1 MNPSIQDSINRIE
14 INNSPT
20 NYFFHQNY
28 FIEQTTDITP
38 SFANGP
44 FSPKEDN
51 LSYLN
56 EDANVNLDVFEQH
69 FQSNY
74 VDSCS
79 LYKDFNFIH
88 QPKESETEQNNGL
101 QILMQ
106 EEKYYCP
113 PFQPKEEEYNGS
125 LIQPQEEKDNSL
137 EIQNQEE
144 KDNASLIQPKEE
156 KVNGSLIQPKEGK
169 NNGLE
174 IQNKEGKNNGLENQ
188 NQERKNNG
196 LENLKF
202 EVNKKALN
210 KDSLRN
216 VDYISYAAIIFTLFS
231 YRTSN
236 GRLSNED
243 KALEIFHP
251 KHGSKARDNAKKK
264 IFNRCFQVISLV
276 IWNLCYKLGYK
287 FDKIIKKK
295 ANEKNNLNKE
305 VITNYCRMPMEY
317 YLENSEPKNGNKR
330 KNKILYNKIKSQEKF
345 QQAELLQKILKMTL
359 GEVFIKFLDDDNFVK
374 KEDGNNN
381 DFTTFRDNFKNE
393 YNELLEKEIILDLKK
408 IAYSSMI
415 NE

>member
-1 MNPSIQDSINRIE
+1 MNPSIQDSINSIE
-14 INNSPT
+14 INHSPT
-20 NYFFHQNY
+20 NYFFHQNN

-38 SFANGP
+38 SFTIDHFSLIEDDFRVLNGHSSFNIDIIFRP
-44 FSPKEDN
+44 HFS
-51 LSYLN
+51 LN
-56 EDANVNLDVFEQH
+56 Q
-69 FQSNY
+69 NY
-74 VDSCS
+74 SGS

-101 QILMQ
+101 Q
-106 EEKYYCP
+106 EEEYHCP
-113 PFQPKEEEYNGS
+113 PFQPKEEEYNDS

-137 EIQNQEE
+137 ENQNQEE
-144 KDNASLIQPKEE
+144 
-156 KVNGSLIQPKEGK
+156 
-169 NNGLE
+169 
-174 IQNKEGKNNGLENQ
+174 KNNGLENQ
-188 NQERKNNG
+188 NQEGKNNG
-196 LENLKF
+196 LENQKF
-202 EVNKKALN
+202 EVNRKAVN

-231 YRTSN
+231 YRTTN

-305 VITNYCRMPMEY
+305 VMTNYCRMPMEY

-374 KEDGNNN
+374 KEDSNNN

-393 YNELLEKEIILDLKK
+393 YNELLEKEIVLDLKK

>member
-1 MNPSIQDSINRIE
+1 MNPSIQDSINSIE
-14 INNSPT
+14 INHSPT
-20 NYFFHQNY
+20 NYFFHQNN

-38 SFANGP
+38 SFTIDHFSLIEDDFRVLNGHSSFNIDIIFRP
-44 FSPKEDN
+44 HFS
-51 LSYLN
+51 LN
-56 EDANVNLDVFEQH
+56 Q
-69 FQSNY
+69 NY
-74 VDSCS
+74 SGS

-101 QILMQ
+101 Q
-106 EEKYYCP
+106 EEEYHCP
-113 PFQPKEEEYNGS
+113 PFQPKEEEYNDS

-144 KDNASLIQPKEE
+144 K
-156 KVNGSLIQPKEGK
+156 

-174 IQNKEGKNNGLENQ
+174 NQNQEGKNNGLENQ
-188 NQERKNNG
+188 
-196 LENLKF
+196 KF
-202 EVNKKALN
+202 EVNRKAVN

-231 YRTSN
+231 YGTSN

-264 IFNRCFQVISLV
+264 IFNRCFKVISLV

-295 ANEKNNLNKE
+295 ANEKNNLNKK

-359 GEVFIKFLDDDNFVK
+359 GEVFVKFLDDDNFVK

-381 DFTTFRDNFKNE
+381 DFTTFSDNFKNE
-393 YNELLEKEIILDLKK
+393 YNELLEKEIVLDLKK

>member
-1 MNPSIQDSINRIE
+1 MNPSIQDSINSIE
-14 INNSPT
+14 INHSPT
-20 NYFFHQNY
+20 NYFFHQNN

-38 SFANGP
+38 SFTIDHFSLIEDDFRVLNGHSSFNIDIIFRP
-44 FSPKEDN
+44 HFS
-51 LSYLN
+51 LN
-56 EDANVNLDVFEQH
+56 Q
-69 FQSNY
+69 NY
-74 VDSCS
+74 SGS
-79 LYKDFNFIH
+79 LYKDFNFIR

-101 QILMQ
+101 Q
-106 EEKYYCP
+106 EEEYHCP
-113 PFQPKEEEYNGS
+113 PFQPKEEEYNDS

-137 EIQNQEE
+137 ENQNQEE
-144 KDNASLIQPKEE
+144 
-156 KVNGSLIQPKEGK
+156 
-169 NNGLE
+169 
-174 IQNKEGKNNGLENQ
+174 KNNGLENQ
-188 NQERKNNG
+188 NQEGKNNG
-196 LENLKF
+196 LENQKF
-202 EVNKKALN
+202 EVNRKAVN

-231 YRTSN
+231 YGTSN

-264 IFNRCFQVISLV
+264 IFNRCFKVISLV

-330 KNKILYNKIKSQEKF
+330 KNKILYNEIKSQTKF

-359 GEVFIKFLDDDNFVK
+359 GEVFVKFLDDDNFVK

-381 DFTTFRDNFKNE
+381 DFTTFSDNFKNE
-393 YNELLEKEIILDLKK
+393 YNELLEKEIVLDLKK

>member
-1 MNPSIQDSINRIE
+1 MNPSIQDSINSIE
-14 INNSPT
+14 INHSPT
-20 NYFFHQNY
+20 NYFFHQNNL
-28 FIEQTTDITP
+28 IDQTTDITP
-38 SFANGP
+38 SFTIDHFSLIEDDFRVLNGHSSFNIDIIFRP
-44 FSPKEDN
+44 HFS
-51 LSYLN
+51 LN
-56 EDANVNLDVFEQH
+56 Q
-69 FQSNY
+69 NY
-74 VDSCS
+74 SGS

-101 QILMQ
+101 Q
-106 EEKYYCP
+106 EEEYHCP
-113 PFQPKEEEYNGS
+113 PFQPKEEEYNDS

-144 KDNASLIQPKEE
+144 KDNSLENQNQEE
-156 KVNGSLIQPKEGK
+156 
-169 NNGLE
+169 
-174 IQNKEGKNNGLENQ
+174 KNNGLENQ

-202 EVNKKALN
+202 EVNRKAVN

-231 YRTSN
+231 YGTSN

-295 ANEKNNLNKE
+295 ANEKNNLNKK
-305 VITNYCRMPMEY
+305 VITNYCQMPMEY

-330 KNKILYNKIKSQEKF
+330 KNKILYNEIKSQTKF

-359 GEVFIKFLDDDNFVK
+359 GEVFIKFLEDDNFVK

-381 DFTTFRDNFKNE
+381 DFTTFSDNFKNE
-393 YNELLEKEIILDLKK
+393 YNELLEKEIVLDLKK

>member
-1 MNPSIQDSINRIE
+1 MNPSIQDSINSIE
-14 INNSPT
+14 INHSLT
-20 NYFFHQNY
+20 NYFFHQNN

-38 SFANGP
+38 SFTIDHFSLIEDDFRVLNGHSSFNIDIIFRP
-44 FSPKEDN
+44 HFS
-51 LSYLN
+51 LN
-56 EDANVNLDVFEQH
+56 Q
-69 FQSNY
+69 NY
-74 VDSCS
+74 SGS

-101 QILMQ
+101 Q
-106 EEKYYCP
+106 EEEYHCP
-113 PFQPKEEEYNGS
+113 PFQPKEEEYNDS

-144 KDNASLIQPKEE
+144 KDNSLENQNQEE
-156 KVNGSLIQPKEGK
+156 
-169 NNGLE
+169 
-174 IQNKEGKNNGLENQ
+174 KNNGLENQ
-188 NQERKNNG
+188 NQEGKNND
-196 LENLKF
+196 LENQKF
-202 EVNKKALN
+202 EVNRKAVN

-231 YRTSN
+231 YGTSN

-264 IFNRCFQVISLV
+264 IFNRFFKVISLV

-305 VITNYCRMPMEY
+305 VMSNYCRMPMEY

-359 GEVFIKFLDDDNFVK
+359 GEVFIKFLEDDNFVK

-381 DFTTFRDNFKNE
+381 DFTTFSDNFKNE
-393 YNELLEKEIILDLKK
+393 YDELMEKEIILDLKK
-408 IAYSSMI
+408 IAYNSM
-415 NE
+415 N

>member
-1 MNPSIQDSINRIE
+1 MNPSIQDSINSIE
-14 INNSPT
+14 INHSPT
-20 NYFFHQNY
+20 NYFFHQNN

-38 SFANGP
+38 SFTIDHFSLIEDDFRVLNGHSSFNIDIIFRP
-44 FSPKEDN
+44 HFS
-51 LSYLN
+51 LN
-56 EDANVNLDVFEQH
+56 Q
-69 FQSNY
+69 NY
-74 VDSCS
+74 SGS

-101 QILMQ
+101 Q
-106 EEKYYCP
+106 EEEYHCP
-113 PFQPKEEEYNGS
+113 PFQPKEEEYNDS

-144 KDNASLIQPKEE
+144 K
-156 KVNGSLIQPKEGK
+156 

-174 IQNKEGKNNGLENQ
+174 NQNQEGKNNGLENQ
-188 NQERKNNG
+188 
-196 LENLKF
+196 KF
-202 EVNKKALN
+202 EVNRKAVN

-231 YRTSN
+231 YGTSN

-295 ANEKNNLNKE
+295 ANEKNNLNKK

-381 DFTTFRDNFKNE
+381 DFTTFSDNFKNE

>member
-1 MNPSIQDSINRIE
+1 MNPSIQDSINSIE
-14 INNSPT
+14 INHSPT
-20 NYFFHQNY
+20 NYFFHQNN

-38 SFANGP
+38 SFTIDHFSLIEDDFRVLNGHSSFNIDIIFRP
-44 FSPKEDN
+44 HFS
-51 LSYLN
+51 LN
-56 EDANVNLDVFEQH
+56 Q
-69 FQSNY
+69 NY
-74 VDSCS
+74 SGS

-101 QILMQ
+101 Q
-106 EEKYYCP
+106 EEEYHCP
-113 PFQPKEEEYNGS
+113 PFQPKEEEYNDS

-144 KDNASLIQPKEE
+144 K
-156 KVNGSLIQPKEGK
+156 

-174 IQNKEGKNNGLENQ
+174 NQNQEGKNNGLENQ
-188 NQERKNNG
+188 
-196 LENLKF
+196 KF
-202 EVNKKALN
+202 EVNRKAVN

-231 YRTSN
+231 YGTSN

-264 IFNRCFQVISLV
+264 IFNRCFKVISLV
-276 IWNLCYKLGYK
+276 IWNLCQKLGYK
-287 FDKIIKKK
+287 FDKINKKK
-295 ANEKNNLNKE
+295 ANEKNNLNKK

-330 KNKILYNKIKSQEKF
+330 KNKILYNEIKSQEKF

-359 GEVFIKFLDDDNFVK
+359 GEVFVKFLDDDNFVK

>member
-1 MNPSIQDSINRIE
+1 MNPSIQDSINSIE
-14 INNSPT
+14 INHSPT
-20 NYFFHQNY
+20 NYFFHQNN

-38 SFANGP
+38 SFTIDHFSLIEDDFRVLNGHSSFNIDIIFRP
-44 FSPKEDN
+44 HFS
-51 LSYLN
+51 LN
-56 EDANVNLDVFEQH
+56 Q
-69 FQSNY
+69 NY
-74 VDSCS
+74 SGS

-101 QILMQ
+101 Q
-106 EEKYYCP
+106 EEEYHCP
-113 PFQPKEEEYNGS
+113 PFQPKEEEYNDS

-144 KDNASLIQPKEE
+144 KDNSLE
-156 KVNGSLIQPKEGK
+156 N
-169 NNGLE
+169 
-174 IQNKEGKNNGLENQ
+174 QNQEGKNNGLENQ
-188 NQERKNNG
+188 
-196 LENLKF
+196 KF
-202 EVNKKALN
+202 EVNRKAVN

-231 YRTSN
+231 YGTSN

-264 IFNRCFQVISLV
+264 IFNRCFKVISLV
-276 IWNLCYKLGYK
+276 IWNLCQKLGYK

-295 ANEKNNLNKE
+295 ANEKNNLNKK

-330 KNKILYNKIKSQEKF
+330 KNKILYNEIKSQTKF

-359 GEVFIKFLDDDNFVK
+359 GEVFVKFLDDDNFVK

-381 DFTTFRDNFKNE
+381 DFTTFSDNFKNE
-393 YNELLEKEIILDLKK
+393 YNELLEKEIVLDLKK

>member
-1 MNPSIQDSINRIE
+1 MNPSIQDSINSIE
-14 INNSPT
+14 INHSPT
-20 NYFFHQNY
+20 NYFFHQNN

-38 SFANGP
+38 SFTIDHFSLIEDDFRVLNGHSSFNIDIIFRP
-44 FSPKEDN
+44 HFS
-51 LSYLN
+51 LN
-56 EDANVNLDVFEQH
+56 Q
-69 FQSNY
+69 NY
-74 VDSCS
+74 SGS

-101 QILMQ
+101 Q
-106 EEKYYCP
+106 EEEYHCP
-113 PFQPKEEEYNGS
+113 PFQPKEEEYNDS

-144 KDNASLIQPKEE
+144 KDNSLE
-156 KVNGSLIQPKEGK
+156 N
-169 NNGLE
+169 
-174 IQNKEGKNNGLENQ
+174 QNQEGKNNGLENQ
-188 NQERKNNG
+188 
-196 LENLKF
+196 KF
-202 EVNKKALN
+202 EVNRKAVN

-231 YRTSN
+231 YGTSN

-264 IFNRCFQVISLV
+264 IFNRCFKVISLV

-295 ANEKNNLNKE
+295 ANEKNNLNKK
-305 VITNYCRMPMEY
+305 VMSNYCRMPMEY

-330 KNKILYNKIKSQEKF
+330 KNKILYNENKSQAKF

-381 DFTTFRDNFKNE
+381 DFTTFSDNFKNE
-393 YNELLEKEIILDLKK
+393 YNELLEKEIVLDLKK
-408 IAYSSMI
+408 IAYNSM
-415 NE
+415 N

>member
-1 MNPSIQDSINRIE
+1 MNPSIQDSINSIE
-14 INNSPT
+14 INHSPT
-20 NYFFHQNY
+20 NYFFHQNN

-38 SFANGP
+38 SFTIDHFSLIEDDFRVLNGHSSFNIDIIFRP
-44 FSPKEDN
+44 HFS
-51 LSYLN
+51 LN
-56 EDANVNLDVFEQH
+56 Q
-69 FQSNY
+69 NY
-74 VDSCS
+74 SGS

-101 QILMQ
+101 Q
-106 EEKYYCP
+106 EEEYHCP
-113 PFQPKEEEYNGS
+113 PFQPKEEEYNDS

-144 KDNASLIQPKEE
+144 K
-156 KVNGSLIQPKEGK
+156 

-174 IQNKEGKNNGLENQ
+174 NQNQEGKNNGLENQ
-188 NQERKNNG
+188 
-196 LENLKF
+196 KF
-202 EVNKKALN
+202 EVNRKAVN

-231 YRTSN
+231 YRTTN

-264 IFNRCFQVISLV
+264 IFNRCFKVISLV

-295 ANEKNNLNKE
+295 ANEKNNLNKK

-330 KNKILYNKIKSQEKF
+330 KNKILYNEIKSQTKF

-381 DFTTFRDNFKNE
+381 DFTTFSDNFKNE

>member
-1 MNPSIQDSINRIE
+1 MNPSIQDSINSIE
-14 INNSPT
+14 INHSPT
-20 NYFFHQNY
+20 NYFFHQNN

-38 SFANGP
+38 SFTIDHFSLIEDDFRVLNGHSSFNIDIIFRP
-44 FSPKEDN
+44 HFS
-51 LSYLN
+51 LN
-56 EDANVNLDVFEQH
+56 Q
-69 FQSNY
+69 NY
-74 VDSCS
+74 SGS

-101 QILMQ
+101 Q
-106 EEKYYCP
+106 EEEYHCP
-113 PFQPKEEEYNGS
+113 PFQPKEEEYNDS

-144 KDNASLIQPKEE
+144 KDNSLE
-156 KVNGSLIQPKEGK
+156 N
-169 NNGLE
+169 
-174 IQNKEGKNNGLENQ
+174 QNQEGKNNGLENQ
-188 NQERKNNG
+188 
-196 LENLKF
+196 KF
-202 EVNKKALN
+202 EVNRKAVN

-231 YRTSN
+231 YRTTN
-236 GRLSNED
+236 GRLNNED

-264 IFNRCFQVISLV
+264 IFNRCFKVISLV

-305 VITNYCRMPMEY
+305 VMSNYCRMPMEY

-359 GEVFIKFLDDDNFVK
+359 GEVFVKFLDDDNFVK

-408 IAYSSMI
+408 IAYNSMI
-415 NE
+415 IE

>member
-1 MNPSIQDSINRIE
+1 MNPSIQDSINSIE
-14 INNSPT
+14 INHSPT
-20 NYFFHQNY
+20 NYFFHQNN

-38 SFANGP
+38 SFTIDHFSLIEDDFRVLNGHSSFNIDIIFRP
-44 FSPKEDN
+44 HFS
-51 LSYLN
+51 LN
-56 EDANVNLDVFEQH
+56 Q
-69 FQSNY
+69 NY
-74 VDSCS
+74 SGS

-101 QILMQ
+101 Q
-106 EEKYYCP
+106 EEEYHCP
-113 PFQPKEEEYNGS
+113 PFQPKEEEYNDS

-144 KDNASLIQPKEE
+144 KDNSLE
-156 KVNGSLIQPKEGK
+156 N
-169 NNGLE
+169 
-174 IQNKEGKNNGLENQ
+174 QNQEGKNNGLENQ
-188 NQERKNNG
+188 
-196 LENLKF
+196 KF
-202 EVNKKALN
+202 EVNRKAVN

-231 YRTSN
+231 YGTSN

-264 IFNRCFQVISLV
+264 IFNRCFKVISLV

-305 VITNYCRMPMEY
+305 VMSNYCRMPMEY
-317 YLENSEPKNGNKR
+317 YLENTEPKNGNKR
-330 KNKILYNKIKSQEKF
+330 KNKILYNEIKSQEKF

-381 DFTTFRDNFKNE
+381 DFTTFSDNFKNE
-393 YNELLEKEIILDLKK
+393 YNELLEKEIVLDLKK
-408 IAYSSMI
+408 IAYNSM
-415 NE
+415 N

>member
-1 MNPSIQDSINRIE
+1 MNPSIQDSINSIE
-14 INNSPT
+14 INHSPT
-20 NYFFHQNY
+20 NYFFHQNN

-38 SFANGP
+38 SFTIDHFSLIEDDFRVLNGHSSFNIDIIFRP
-44 FSPKEDN
+44 HFS
-51 LSYLN
+51 LN
-56 EDANVNLDVFEQH
+56 Q
-69 FQSNY
+69 NY
-74 VDSCS
+74 SGS

-101 QILMQ
+101 Q
-106 EEKYYCP
+106 EEEYHCP
-113 PFQPKEEEYNGS
+113 PFQPQEEEYNGS

-137 EIQNQEE
+137 ENQNQEE
-144 KDNASLIQPKEE
+144 
-156 KVNGSLIQPKEGK
+156 
-169 NNGLE
+169 
-174 IQNKEGKNNGLENQ
+174 KNNGLENQ
-188 NQERKNNG
+188 NQEGKNNG
-196 LENLKF
+196 LENQKF
-202 EVNKKALN
+202 EVNRKAVN

-231 YRTSN
+231 YRTTN

-264 IFNRCFQVISLV
+264 IFNRCFKVISLV

-295 ANEKNNLNKE
+295 ANEKNNLNKK

-330 KNKILYNKIKSQEKF
+330 KNKILYNEIKSQAKF

-381 DFTTFRDNFKNE
+381 DFTTFSDNFKNE
-393 YNELLEKEIILDLKK
+393 YNELLEKEIVLDLKK

>member
-20 NYFFHQNY
+20 NYFFHKNY

-38 SFANGP
+38 SFTNGP
-44 FSPKEDN
+44 FSPIEDN

-56 EDANVNLDVFEQH
+56 EDANANLDVFEQH

-88 QPKESETEQNNGL
+88 QPKESETEQNYGL

-113 PFQPKEEEYNGS
+113 LFQPQKEEYNGS

-144 KDNASLIQPKEE
+144 KDNGLEIQK
-156 KVNGSLIQPKEGK
+156 QEGK

-231 YRTSN
+231 YGTTN

-264 IFNRCFQVISLV
+264 IFNRFFKVISLV

-295 ANEKNNLNKE
+295 ANEKNNLNKK

-330 KNKILYNKIKSQEKF
+330 KNKILYNEIKSQTKF

-359 GEVFIKFLDDDNFVK
+359 GEVFVKFLDDDNFVK
-374 KEDGNNN
+374 MEDGNNN

-393 YNELLEKEIILDLKK
+393 YNELLEKEIVLDLKK
-408 IAYSSMI
+408 IAYNSMI
-415 NE
+415 IE

>member
-1 MNPSIQDSINRIE
+1 MNPSIQDSINSIE
-14 INNSPT
+14 INHSPT
-20 NYFFHQNY
+20 NYFFHQNN

-38 SFANGP
+38 SFTIDHFSLIEDDFRVLNGHSSFNIDIIFRP
-44 FSPKEDN
+44 HFS
-51 LSYLN
+51 LN
-56 EDANVNLDVFEQH
+56 Q
-69 FQSNY
+69 NY
-74 VDSCS
+74 SGS

-101 QILMQ
+101 Q
-106 EEKYYCP
+106 EEEYHCP
-113 PFQPKEEEYNGS
+113 PFQPKEEEYNDS

-137 EIQNQEE
+137 ENQNQEE
-144 KDNASLIQPKEE
+144 
-156 KVNGSLIQPKEGK
+156 
-169 NNGLE
+169 
-174 IQNKEGKNNGLENQ
+174 KNNGLENQ
-188 NQERKNNG
+188 NQEGKNNG
-196 LENLKF
+196 LENQKF
-202 EVNKKALN
+202 EVNRKAVN

-231 YRTSN
+231 YGTSN

-264 IFNRCFQVISLV
+264 IFNRCFKVISLV

-295 ANEKNNLNKE
+295 ANEKNNLNKK

-359 GEVFIKFLDDDNFVK
+359 GEVFVKFLDDDNFVK

-393 YNELLEKEIILDLKK
+393 YNELLEKEIVLDLKK
-408 IAYSSMI
+408 IAYNSM
-415 NE
+415 N

>member
-1 MNPSIQDSINRIE
+1 MNPSIQDSINSIE
-14 INNSPT
+14 INHSPT
-20 NYFFHQNY
+20 NYFFHQNN

-38 SFANGP
+38 SFTIDHFSLIEDDFRVLNGHSSFNIDIIFRP
-44 FSPKEDN
+44 HFS
-51 LSYLN
+51 LN
-56 EDANVNLDVFEQH
+56 Q
-69 FQSNY
+69 NY
-74 VDSCS
+74 SGS

-101 QILMQ
+101 Q
-106 EEKYYCP
+106 EEEYHCP
-113 PFQPKEEEYNGS
+113 PFQPKEEEYNDS

-144 KDNASLIQPKEE
+144 K
-156 KVNGSLIQPKEGK
+156 

-174 IQNKEGKNNGLENQ
+174 NQNQEGKNNGLENQ
-188 NQERKNNG
+188 
-196 LENLKF
+196 KF
-202 EVNKKALN
+202 EVNRKAVN

-231 YRTSN
+231 YGTSN

-264 IFNRCFQVISLV
+264 IFNRCFKVISLV

-295 ANEKNNLNKE
+295 ANEKNNLNKK

-381 DFTTFRDNFKNE
+381 DFTTFSDNFKNE
-393 YNELLEKEIILDLKK
+393 YNELLEKEIVLDLKK

>member
-1 MNPSIQDSINRIE
+1 MNPSIQDSINSIE
-14 INNSPT
+14 INHSPT
-20 NYFFHQNY
+20 NYFFHQNN

-38 SFANGP
+38 SFTIDHFSLIEDDFRVLNGHSSFNIDIIFRP
-44 FSPKEDN
+44 HFS
-51 LSYLN
+51 LN
-56 EDANVNLDVFEQH
+56 Q
-69 FQSNY
+69 NY
-74 VDSCS
+74 SGS

-101 QILMQ
+101 Q
-106 EEKYYCP
+106 EEEYHCP
-113 PFQPKEEEYNGS
+113 PFQPQEEEYNDS

-137 EIQNQEE
+137 ENQNQEE
-144 KDNASLIQPKEE
+144 
-156 KVNGSLIQPKEGK
+156 
-169 NNGLE
+169 
-174 IQNKEGKNNGLENQ
+174 KNNGLENQ
-188 NQERKNNG
+188 NQEGKNNG
-196 LENLKF
+196 LENQKF
-202 EVNKKALN
+202 EVNRKAVN

-231 YRTSN
+231 YGTSN

-295 ANEKNNLNKE
+295 ANEKNNLNKK

-359 GEVFIKFLDDDNFVK
+359 GEVFVKFLDDDNFVK

-381 DFTTFRDNFKNE
+381 DFTTFSDNFKNE
-393 YNELLEKEIILDLKK
+393 YNELLEKEIVLDLKK
-408 IAYSSMI
+408 IAYNSMI
-415 NE
+415 IE

>member
-1 MNPSIQDSINRIE
+1 MNPSIQDSINSIE
-14 INNSPT
+14 INHSPT
-20 NYFFHQNY
+20 NYFFHQNN

-38 SFANGP
+38 SFSIDHFSLIEDDFRVLNGYSSFNIDIIFRP
-44 FSPKEDN
+44 HFS
-51 LSYLN
+51 LN
-56 EDANVNLDVFEQH
+56 Q
-69 FQSNY
+69 NY
-74 VDSCS
+74 SGS

-101 QILMQ
+101 Q
-106 EEKYYCP
+106 EEEYHCP
-113 PFQPKEEEYNGS
+113 PFQPKEEEYNDS

-137 EIQNQEE
+137 ENQNQEE
-144 KDNASLIQPKEE
+144 
-156 KVNGSLIQPKEGK
+156 
-169 NNGLE
+169 
-174 IQNKEGKNNGLENQ
+174 KNNGLENQ
-188 NQERKNNG
+188 NQEGKNNG
-196 LENLKF
+196 LENQKF
-202 EVNKKALN
+202 EVNRKAVN

-231 YRTSN
+231 YRTTN

-264 IFNRCFQVISLV
+264 IFNRCFKVISLV

-295 ANEKNNLNKE
+295 ANEKNNLNKK

-330 KNKILYNKIKSQEKF
+330 KNKILYNEIKSQTKF

-381 DFTTFRDNFKNE
+381 DFTTFSDNFKNE
-393 YNELLEKEIILDLKK
+393 YNELLEKEIVLDLKK

>member
-1 MNPSIQDSINRIE
+1 MNPSIQDSINSIE
-14 INNSPT
+14 INHSPT
-20 NYFFHQNY
+20 NYFFHQNN

-38 SFANGP
+38 SFTIDHFSLIEDDFRVLNGHSSFNIDIIFRP
-44 FSPKEDN
+44 HFS
-51 LSYLN
+51 LN
-56 EDANVNLDVFEQH
+56 Q
-69 FQSNY
+69 NY
-74 VDSCS
+74 SGS

-101 QILMQ
+101 Q
-106 EEKYYCP
+106 EEEYHCP
-113 PFQPKEEEYNGS
+113 PFQPKEEEYNDS

-144 KDNASLIQPKEE
+144 KDNSLENQNQEE
-156 KVNGSLIQPKEGK
+156 
-169 NNGLE
+169 
-174 IQNKEGKNNGLENQ
+174 KNNGLENQ
-188 NQERKNNG
+188 
-196 LENLKF
+196 KF
-202 EVNKKALN
+202 EVNRKAVN

-231 YRTSN
+231 YGTTN

-264 IFNRCFQVISLV
+264 IFNRCFKVISLV

-295 ANEKNNLNKE
+295 ANEKNNLNKK

-330 KNKILYNKIKSQEKF
+330 KNKILYNEIKSQTKF

-359 GEVFIKFLDDDNFVK
+359 GEVFIKFLEDDNFVK

>member
-1 MNPSIQDSINRIE
+1 MNPSIQDSINSIE
-14 INNSPT
+14 INHSPT
-20 NYFFHQNY
+20 NYFFHQNI

-38 SFANGP
+38 SFTIDHFSLIEDDFRVLNGHSSFNIDIIFRP
-44 FSPKEDN
+44 HFS
-51 LSYLN
+51 LN
-56 EDANVNLDVFEQH
+56 Q
-69 FQSNY
+69 NY
-74 VDSCS
+74 SGS

-101 QILMQ
+101 Q
-106 EEKYYCP
+106 EEEYHCP
-113 PFQPKEEEYNGS
+113 PFQPKEEEYNDS

-144 KDNASLIQPKEE
+144 K
-156 KVNGSLIQPKEGK
+156 

-174 IQNKEGKNNGLENQ
+174 NQNQEEKNNGLENQ
-188 NQERKNNG
+188 NQEGKNNG
-196 LENLKF
+196 LENQKF
-202 EVNKKALN
+202 EVNRKAVN

-231 YRTSN
+231 YRTTN

-264 IFNRCFQVISLV
+264 IFNRFFKVISLV

-295 ANEKNNLNKE
+295 ANEKNNLNKK

-330 KNKILYNKIKSQEKF
+330 KNKILYNEIKSQTKF

-359 GEVFIKFLDDDNFVK
+359 GEVFVKFLEDDNFVK

-381 DFTTFRDNFKNE
+381 DFTTFSDNFKNE
-393 YNELLEKEIILDLKK
+393 YDELMEKEIILDFKK

>member
-1 MNPSIQDSINRIE
+1 MNPSIQDSINSIE
-14 INNSPT
+14 INHSPT
-20 NYFFHQNY
+20 NYFFHQNN

-38 SFANGP
+38 SFTIDHFSLIEDDFRVLNGHSSFNIDIIFRP
-44 FSPKEDN
+44 HFS
-51 LSYLN
+51 LN
-56 EDANVNLDVFEQH
+56 Q
-69 FQSNY
+69 NY
-74 VDSCS
+74 SGS

-101 QILMQ
+101 Q
-106 EEKYYCP
+106 EEEYHCP
-113 PFQPKEEEYNGS
+113 PFQPKEEEYNDS

-144 KDNASLIQPKEE
+144 KDNSLENQNQEE
-156 KVNGSLIQPKEGK
+156 
-169 NNGLE
+169 
-174 IQNKEGKNNGLENQ
+174 KNNGLENQ
-188 NQERKNNG
+188 
-196 LENLKF
+196 KF
-202 EVNKKALN
+202 EVNRKAVN

-231 YRTSN
+231 YGTSN

-264 IFNRCFQVISLV
+264 IFNRCFKVISLV

-295 ANEKNNLNKE
+295 ANEKNNLNKK

-330 KNKILYNKIKSQEKF
+330 KNKILYNEIKSQEKF

-359 GEVFIKFLDDDNFVK
+359 GEVFIKFLEDDNFVK

-381 DFTTFRDNFKNE
+381 DFTTFSDNFKNE
-393 YNELLEKEIILDLKK
+393 YNELLEKEIVLDLKK

>member
-1 MNPSIQDSINRIE
+1 MNPSIQDSINSIE
-14 INNSPT
+14 INHSPT
-20 NYFFHQNY
+20 NYFFHQNN

-38 SFANGP
+38 SFTIDHFSLIEDDFRVLNGHSSFNIDIIFRP
-44 FSPKEDN
+44 HFS
-51 LSYLN
+51 LN
-56 EDANVNLDVFEQH
+56 Q
-69 FQSNY
+69 NY
-74 VDSCS
+74 SGS

-101 QILMQ
+101 Q
-106 EEKYYCP
+106 EEEYHCP
-113 PFQPKEEEYNGS
+113 PFQPKEEEYNDS

-144 KDNASLIQPKEE
+144 KDNSLE
-156 KVNGSLIQPKEGK
+156 N
-169 NNGLE
+169 
-174 IQNKEGKNNGLENQ
+174 QNQEGKNNGLENQ
-188 NQERKNNG
+188 
-196 LENLKF
+196 KF
-202 EVNKKALN
+202 EVNRKAVN

-231 YRTSN
+231 YGTSN

-264 IFNRCFQVISLV
+264 IFNRCFKVISLV
-276 IWNLCYKLGYK
+276 IWNLCQKLGYK

-295 ANEKNNLNKE
+295 ANEKNNLNKK

-330 KNKILYNKIKSQEKF
+330 KNKILYNEIKSQAKF

-359 GEVFIKFLDDDNFVK
+359 GEVFIKFLEDDNFVK

-381 DFTTFRDNFKNE
+381 DFTTFSDNFKNE

>member
-1 MNPSIQDSINRIE
+1 MNPSIQDSINSIE
-14 INNSPT
+14 INHSPT
-20 NYFFHQNY
+20 NYFFHQNN

-38 SFANGP
+38 SFTIDHFSLIEDDFRVLNGHSSFNIDIIFRP
-44 FSPKEDN
+44 HFS
-51 LSYLN
+51 LN
-56 EDANVNLDVFEQH
+56 Q
-69 FQSNY
+69 NY
-74 VDSCS
+74 SGS

-101 QILMQ
+101 Q
-106 EEKYYCP
+106 EEEYHCP
-113 PFQPKEEEYNGS
+113 PFQPKEEEYNDS

-144 KDNASLIQPKEE
+144 KDNSLE
-156 KVNGSLIQPKEGK
+156 N
-169 NNGLE
+169 
-174 IQNKEGKNNGLENQ
+174 QNQEGKNNGLENQ
-188 NQERKNNG
+188 
-196 LENLKF
+196 KF
-202 EVNKKALN
+202 EVNRKAVN

-231 YRTSN
+231 YGTSN

-264 IFNRCFQVISLV
+264 IFNRFFKVISLV

-295 ANEKNNLNKE
+295 ANEKNNLNKK

-330 KNKILYNKIKSQEKF
+330 KNKILYNEIKSQAKF

-359 GEVFIKFLDDDNFVK
+359 GEVFVKFLDDDNFVK

-381 DFTTFRDNFKNE
+381 DFTTFSDNFKNE

>member
-1 MNPSIQDSINRIE
+1 MNPSIQDSINSIE
-14 INNSPT
+14 INHSPT
-20 NYFFHQNY
+20 NYFFHQNN

-38 SFANGP
+38 SFTIDHFSLIEDDFRVLNGHSSFNIDIIFRP
-44 FSPKEDN
+44 HFS
-51 LSYLN
+51 LN
-56 EDANVNLDVFEQH
+56 Q
-69 FQSNY
+69 NY
-74 VDSCS
+74 SGS

-101 QILMQ
+101 Q
-106 EEKYYCP
+106 EEEYHCP
-113 PFQPKEEEYNGS
+113 PFQPKEEEYNDS

-137 EIQNQEE
+137 ENQNQEE
-144 KDNASLIQPKEE
+144 
-156 KVNGSLIQPKEGK
+156 
-169 NNGLE
+169 
-174 IQNKEGKNNGLENQ
+174 KNNGLENQ
-188 NQERKNNG
+188 KQERKNNG

-202 EVNKKALN
+202 EVNRKAVN

-231 YRTSN
+231 YGTSN

-295 ANEKNNLNKE
+295 ANEKNNLNKK

-330 KNKILYNKIKSQEKF
+330 KNKILYNEIKSQTKF

-359 GEVFIKFLDDDNFVK
+359 GEVFVKFLDDDNFVK

-381 DFTTFRDNFKNE
+381 DFTTFSDNFKNE

>member
-1 MNPSIQDSINRIE
+1 MNPSIQDSINSIE
-14 INNSPT
+14 INHSPT
-20 NYFFHQNY
+20 NYFFHQNN

-38 SFANGP
+38 SFTIDHFSLIEDDFRVLNGHSSFNIDIIFRP
-44 FSPKEDN
+44 HFS
-51 LSYLN
+51 LN
-56 EDANVNLDVFEQH
+56 Q
-69 FQSNY
+69 NY
-74 VDSCS
+74 SGS

-101 QILMQ
+101 Q
-106 EEKYYCP
+106 EEEYHCP
-113 PFQPKEEEYNGS
+113 PFQPKEEEYNDS

-144 KDNASLIQPKEE
+144 KDNSLE
-156 KVNGSLIQPKEGK
+156 N
-169 NNGLE
+169 
-174 IQNKEGKNNGLENQ
+174 QNQEGKNNGLENQ
-188 NQERKNNG
+188 
-196 LENLKF
+196 KF
-202 EVNKKALN
+202 EVNRKAVN

-231 YRTSN
+231 YGTSN

-264 IFNRCFQVISLV
+264 IFNRFFKVISLV

-295 ANEKNNLNKE
+295 ANEKNNLNKK
-305 VITNYCRMPMEY
+305 VMSNYCRMPMEY
-317 YLENSEPKNGNKR
+317 YLENTEPKNGNKR
-330 KNKILYNKIKSQEKF
+330 KNKILYNEIKSQEKF

-381 DFTTFRDNFKNE
+381 DFTTFSDNFKNE
-393 YNELLEKEIILDLKK
+393 YNELLEKEIVLDLKK

>member
-1 MNPSIQDSINRIE
+1 MNPSIQDSINSIE
-14 INNSPT
+14 INHSPT
-20 NYFFHQNY
+20 NYFFHQNN

-38 SFANGP
+38 SFTIDHFSLIEDDFRVLNGHSSFNIDIIFRP
-44 FSPKEDN
+44 HFS
-51 LSYLN
+51 LN
-56 EDANVNLDVFEQH
+56 Q
-69 FQSNY
+69 NY
-74 VDSCS
+74 SGS

-88 QPKESETEQNNGL
+88 QPKESETEQNNDL
-101 QILMQ
+101 Q
-106 EEKYYCP
+106 EEEYHCP
-113 PFQPKEEEYNGS
+113 PFQPKEEEYNDS
-125 LIQPQEEKDNSL
+125 LIHPQEEKDNSL

-144 KDNASLIQPKEE
+144 KDN
-156 KVNGSLIQPKEGK
+156 
-169 NNGLE
+169 GLE
-174 IQNKEGKNNGLENQ
+174 NQNQEEKNNGLENQ
-188 NQERKNNG
+188 
-196 LENLKF
+196 KF
-202 EVNKKALN
+202 EVNRKAVN

-216 VDYISYAAIIFTLFS
+216 VDYISYVAIIFTLFS
-231 YRTSN
+231 YGTSN

-264 IFNRCFQVISLV
+264 IFNRCFKVISLV
-276 IWNLCYKLGYK
+276 IWNLCQKLGYK

-295 ANEKNNLNKE
+295 ANEKNNLNKK

-359 GEVFIKFLDDDNFVK
+359 GEVFIKFLEDDNFVR

-381 DFTTFRDNFKNE
+381 DFTTFSDNFKNE

>member
-1 MNPSIQDSINRIE
+1 MNPSIQDSINSIE
-14 INNSPT
+14 INHSPT
-20 NYFFHQNY
+20 NYFFHQNN

-38 SFANGP
+38 SFTIDHFSLIEDDFRVLNGHSSFNIDIIFRP
-44 FSPKEDN
+44 HFS
-51 LSYLN
+51 LN
-56 EDANVNLDVFEQH
+56 Q
-69 FQSNY
+69 NY
-74 VDSCS
+74 SGS

-101 QILMQ
+101 Q
-106 EEKYYCP
+106 EEEYHCP
-113 PFQPKEEEYNGS
+113 PFQPKEEEYNDS

-144 KDNASLIQPKEE
+144 K
-156 KVNGSLIQPKEGK
+156 
-169 NNGLE
+169 
-174 IQNKEGKNNGLENQ
+174 NNGLENQ
-188 NQERKNNG
+188 NQEGKNNG
-196 LENLKF
+196 SENQKF

-216 VDYISYAAIIFTLFS
+216 VDYISYVAIIFTLFS
-231 YRTSN
+231 YGTSN

-264 IFNRCFQVISLV
+264 IFNRCFKVISLV
-276 IWNLCYKLGYK
+276 IWNLCQKLGYK

-305 VITNYCRMPMEY
+305 VMSNYCRMPMEY

-330 KNKILYNKIKSQEKF
+330 KNKILYNEIKSQAKF

-359 GEVFIKFLDDDNFVK
+359 GEVFIKFLEDDNFVK

-381 DFTTFRDNFKNE
+381 DFTTFSDNFKNE
-393 YNELLEKEIILDLKK
+393 YNELLEKEIVLDLKK

>member
-1 MNPSIQDSINRIE
+1 MNPSIQDSINSIE
-14 INNSPT
+14 INHSPT
-20 NYFFHQNY
+20 NYFFHQNN

-38 SFANGP
+38 SFTIDHFSLIEDDFRVLNGHSSFNIDIIFRP
-44 FSPKEDN
+44 HFS
-51 LSYLN
+51 LN
-56 EDANVNLDVFEQH
+56 Q
-69 FQSNY
+69 NY
-74 VDSCS
+74 SGS

-101 QILMQ
+101 Q
-106 EEKYYCP
+106 EEEYHCP
-113 PFQPKEEEYNGS
+113 PFQPKEEEYNDS

-144 KDNASLIQPKEE
+144 KDNSLENQNQEE
-156 KVNGSLIQPKEGK
+156 
-169 NNGLE
+169 
-174 IQNKEGKNNGLENQ
+174 KNNGLENQ
-188 NQERKNNG
+188 
-196 LENLKF
+196 KF
-202 EVNKKALN
+202 EVNRKAVN

-231 YRTSN
+231 YGTSN

-295 ANEKNNLNKE
+295 ANEKNNLNKK

-330 KNKILYNKIKSQEKF
+330 KNKILYNEIKSQAKF

-359 GEVFIKFLDDDNFVK
+359 GEVFVKFLDDDNFVK

-381 DFTTFRDNFKNE
+381 DFTTFSDNFKNE

>member
-1 MNPSIQDSINRIE
+1 MNPSIQDSINSIE
-14 INNSPT
+14 INHSPT
-20 NYFFHQNY
+20 NYFFHQNN

-38 SFANGP
+38 SFTIDHFSLIEDDFRVLNGHSSFNIDIIFRP
-44 FSPKEDN
+44 HFS
-51 LSYLN
+51 LN
-56 EDANVNLDVFEQH
+56 Q
-69 FQSNY
+69 NY
-74 VDSCS
+74 SGS

-101 QILMQ
+101 Q
-106 EEKYYCP
+106 EEEYHCP
-113 PFQPKEEEYNGS
+113 PFQPKEEEYNDS

-144 KDNASLIQPKEE
+144 KDNSLENQNQEE
-156 KVNGSLIQPKEGK
+156 
-169 NNGLE
+169 
-174 IQNKEGKNNGLENQ
+174 KNNGLENQ
-188 NQERKNNG
+188 
-196 LENLKF
+196 KF
-202 EVNKKALN
+202 EVNRKAVN

-231 YRTSN
+231 YGTTN

-295 ANEKNNLNKE
+295 ANEKNNLNKK

-330 KNKILYNKIKSQEKF
+330 KNKILYSKIKSQAKF

-359 GEVFIKFLDDDNFVK
+359 GEVFIKFLEDDNFVK

-381 DFTTFRDNFKNE
+381 DFTTFSDNFKNE
-393 YNELLEKEIILDLKK
+393 YNELLEKEIVLDLKK

>member
-1 MNPSIQDSINRIE
+1 MNPSIQDSINSIE
-14 INNSPT
+14 INHSPT
-20 NYFFHQNY
+20 NYFFHQNN

-38 SFANGP
+38 SFTIDHFSLIEDDFRVLNGHSSFNIDIIFRP
-44 FSPKEDN
+44 HFS
-51 LSYLN
+51 LN
-56 EDANVNLDVFEQH
+56 Q
-69 FQSNY
+69 NY
-74 VDSCS
+74 SGS

-101 QILMQ
+101 Q
-106 EEKYYCP
+106 EEEYHCP
-113 PFQPKEEEYNGS
+113 PFQPKEEEYNDS

-144 KDNASLIQPKEE
+144 KDNSLE
-156 KVNGSLIQPKEGK
+156 N
-169 NNGLE
+169 
-174 IQNKEGKNNGLENQ
+174 QNQEGKNNGLENQ
-188 NQERKNNG
+188 
-196 LENLKF
+196 KF
-202 EVNKKALN
+202 EVNRKAVN

-231 YRTSN
+231 YGTSN

-264 IFNRCFQVISLV
+264 IFNRFFKVISLV

-295 ANEKNNLNKE
+295 ANEKNNLNKK

-330 KNKILYNKIKSQEKF
+330 KNKILYNEIKSQTKF

-359 GEVFIKFLDDDNFVK
+359 GEVFVKFLDDDNFVK

-381 DFTTFRDNFKNE
+381 DFTTFSDNFKNE
-393 YNELLEKEIILDLKK
+393 YNELLEKEIVLDLKK

>member
-1 MNPSIQDSINRIE
+1 
-14 INNSPT
+14 
-20 NYFFHQNY
+20 
-28 FIEQTTDITP
+28 
-38 SFANGP
+38 
-44 FSPKEDN
+44 
-51 LSYLN
+51 
-56 EDANVNLDVFEQH
+56 V
-69 FQSNY
+69 
-74 VDSCS
+74 
-79 LYKDFNFIH
+79 
-88 QPKESETEQNNGL
+88 
-101 QILMQ
+101 
-106 EEKYYCP
+106 
-113 PFQPKEEEYNGS
+113 
-125 LIQPQEEKDNSL
+125 
-137 EIQNQEE
+137 
-144 KDNASLIQPKEE
+144 
-156 KVNGSLIQPKEGK
+156 
-169 NNGLE
+169 
-174 IQNKEGKNNGLENQ
+174 
-188 NQERKNNG
+188 
-196 LENLKF
+196 
-202 EVNKKALN
+202 N

-231 YRTSN
+231 YGTSN

-264 IFNRCFQVISLV
+264 IFNRFFKVISLV

-295 ANEKNNLNKE
+295 ANEKNNLNKK

-330 KNKILYNKIKSQEKF
+330 KNKILYNEIKSQEKF

-359 GEVFIKFLDDDNFVK
+359 GEVFIKFLEDDNFVK

-381 DFTTFRDNFKNE
+381 DFTTFSDNFKNE

>member
-1 MNPSIQDSINRIE
+1 MNPSIQDSINSIE
-14 INNSPT
+14 INHSPT
-20 NYFFHQNY
+20 NYFFHQNN

-38 SFANGP
+38 SFTIGHFSLIEDDFRVLNGHSSFNVDIIFRP
-44 FSPKEDN
+44 HFS
-51 LSYLN
+51 LN
-56 EDANVNLDVFEQH
+56 Q
-69 FQSNY
+69 NY
-74 VDSCS
+74 SGS

-88 QPKESETEQNNGL
+88 QPKESETEQNYGL

-113 PFQPKEEEYNGS
+113 LFHPQKEEYNGS

-144 KDNASLIQPKEE
+144 KDNGLEIQK
-156 KVNGSLIQPKEGK
+156 QEGK

-231 YRTSN
+231 YGTSN

-251 KHGSKARDNAKKK
+251 KHDSKARDNAKKK
-264 IFNRCFQVISLV
+264 IFNRCFKVISLV
-276 IWNLCYKLGYK
+276 IWNLCQKLGYK

-295 ANEKNNLNKE
+295 AKEKNNLNKK

-330 KNKILYNKIKSQEKF
+330 KNKILYNKIKSQTKF

>member
-1 MNPSIQDSINRIE
+1 MNPSIQDSINSIE
-14 INNSPT
+14 INHSPT
-20 NYFFHQNY
+20 NYFFHQNN

-38 SFANGP
+38 SFTIDHFSLIEDDFRVLNGHSSFNIDIIFRP
-44 FSPKEDN
+44 HFS
-51 LSYLN
+51 LN
-56 EDANVNLDVFEQH
+56 Q
-69 FQSNY
+69 NY
-74 VDSCS
+74 SGS

-101 QILMQ
+101 Q
-106 EEKYYCP
+106 EEEYHCP
-113 PFQPKEEEYNGS
+113 PFQPKEEEYNDS

-144 KDNASLIQPKEE
+144 KDNSLENQNQEE
-156 KVNGSLIQPKEGK
+156 
-169 NNGLE
+169 
-174 IQNKEGKNNGLENQ
+174 KNNGLENQ
-188 NQERKNNG
+188 
-196 LENLKF
+196 KF
-202 EVNKKALN
+202 EVNRKAVN

-231 YRTSN
+231 YGTSN

-295 ANEKNNLNKE
+295 ANEKNNLNKK

-330 KNKILYNKIKSQEKF
+330 KNKILYNEIKSQAKF

-359 GEVFIKFLDDDNFVK
+359 GEVFIKFLEDDNFVK

-381 DFTTFRDNFKNE
+381 DFTTFSDNFKNE
-393 YNELLEKEIILDLKK
+393 YDELMEKEIILDLKK

-415 NE
+415 KEKAKKN

>member
-1 MNPSIQDSINRIE
+1 MNPSIQDSINSIE
-14 INNSPT
+14 INHSPT
-20 NYFFHQNY
+20 NYFFHQNN

-38 SFANGP
+38 SFTIDHFSLIEDDFRVLNGHSSFNIDIIFRP
-44 FSPKEDN
+44 HFS
-51 LSYLN
+51 LN
-56 EDANVNLDVFEQH
+56 Q
-69 FQSNY
+69 NY
-74 VDSCS
+74 SGS

-101 QILMQ
+101 Q
-106 EEKYYCP
+106 EEEYHCP
-113 PFQPKEEEYNGS
+113 PFQPKEEEYNDS

-144 KDNASLIQPKEE
+144 KDNSLENQNQEE
-156 KVNGSLIQPKEGK
+156 
-169 NNGLE
+169 
-174 IQNKEGKNNGLENQ
+174 KNNGLENQ
-188 NQERKNNG
+188 
-196 LENLKF
+196 KF
-202 EVNKKALN
+202 EVNRKAVN

-231 YRTSN
+231 YGTSN

-264 IFNRCFQVISLV
+264 IFNRCFKVISLV

-305 VITNYCRMPMEY
+305 VMSNYCRMPMEY

-330 KNKILYNKIKSQEKF
+330 KNKILYNEIKSQAKF

-359 GEVFIKFLDDDNFVK
+359 GEVFVKFLDDDNFVK

-381 DFTTFRDNFKNE
+381 DFTTFSDNFKNE

>member
-1 MNPSIQDSINRIE
+1 MNPSIQDSINSIE
-14 INNSPT
+14 INHSPT
-20 NYFFHQNY
+20 NYFFHQNN

-38 SFANGP
+38 SFTIDHFSLIEDDFRVLNGHSSFNIDIIFRP
-44 FSPKEDN
+44 HFS
-51 LSYLN
+51 LN
-56 EDANVNLDVFEQH
+56 Q
-69 FQSNY
+69 NY
-74 VDSCS
+74 SGS

-101 QILMQ
+101 Q
-106 EEKYYCP
+106 EEEYHCP
-113 PFQPKEEEYNGS
+113 PFQPKEEEYNDS

-144 KDNASLIQPKEE
+144 KDNSLENQNQEE
-156 KVNGSLIQPKEGK
+156 
-169 NNGLE
+169 
-174 IQNKEGKNNGLENQ
+174 KNNGLENQ
-188 NQERKNNG
+188 
-196 LENLKF
+196 KF
-202 EVNKKALN
+202 EVNRKAVN

-231 YRTSN
+231 YGTSN

-264 IFNRCFQVISLV
+264 IFNRCFKVISLV

-305 VITNYCRMPMEY
+305 VMSNYCRMPMEY

-330 KNKILYNKIKSQEKF
+330 KNKILYNEIKSQTKF

-359 GEVFIKFLDDDNFVK
+359 GEVFIKFLEDDNFVK

-381 DFTTFRDNFKNE
+381 DFTTFSDNFKNE
-393 YNELLEKEIILDLKK
+393 YNELLEKEIVLDLKK

>member
-1 MNPSIQDSINRIE
+1 MNPSIQNSINSIE
-14 INNSPT
+14 INHSPT
-20 NYFFHQNY
+20 NYFFHQNN

-38 SFANGP
+38 SFTIDHFSLIEDDFRVLNGHSSFNIDIIFRP
-44 FSPKEDN
+44 HFS
-51 LSYLN
+51 LN
-56 EDANVNLDVFEQH
+56 Q
-69 FQSNY
+69 NY
-74 VDSCS
+74 SGS

-101 QILMQ
+101 Q
-106 EEKYYCP
+106 EEEYHCP
-113 PFQPKEEEYNGS
+113 PFQPKEEEYNDS

-144 KDNASLIQPKEE
+144 KDNSLENQNQEE
-156 KVNGSLIQPKEGK
+156 
-169 NNGLE
+169 
-174 IQNKEGKNNGLENQ
+174 KNNGLENQ
-188 NQERKNNG
+188 
-196 LENLKF
+196 KF
-202 EVNKKALN
+202 EVNRKAVN

-231 YRTSN
+231 YGTSN

-264 IFNRCFQVISLV
+264 IFNRCFKVISLV

-295 ANEKNNLNKE
+295 ANEKNNLNKK
-305 VITNYCRMPMEY
+305 VITNYCQMPMEY

-330 KNKILYNKIKSQEKF
+330 KNKILYNEIKSQTKF

-393 YNELLEKEIILDLKK
+393 YNELLEKEIVLDLKK
-408 IAYSSMI
+408 IAYNSMI
-415 NE
+415 IE

>member
-1 MNPSIQDSINRIE
+1 MNPSIQDSINSIE
-14 INNSPT
+14 INHSPT
-20 NYFFHQNY
+20 NYFFHQNN

-38 SFANGP
+38 SFTIDHFSLIEDDFRVLNGHSSFNIDIIFRP
-44 FSPKEDN
+44 HFS
-51 LSYLN
+51 LN
-56 EDANVNLDVFEQH
+56 Q
-69 FQSNY
+69 NY
-74 VDSCS
+74 SGS

-101 QILMQ
+101 Q
-106 EEKYYCP
+106 EEEYHCP
-113 PFQPKEEEYNGS
+113 PFQPKEEEYNDS

-144 KDNASLIQPKEE
+144 KDNSLENQNQEE
-156 KVNGSLIQPKEGK
+156 
-169 NNGLE
+169 
-174 IQNKEGKNNGLENQ
+174 KNNGLENQ
-188 NQERKNNG
+188 NQEGKNNG
-196 LENLKF
+196 LENQKF
-202 EVNKKALN
+202 EVMN

-231 YRTSN
+231 YRTTN

-264 IFNRCFQVISLV
+264 IFNRFFKVISLV

-295 ANEKNNLNKE
+295 ANEKNNLNKK

-330 KNKILYNKIKSQEKF
+330 KNKILYNEIKSQTKF

-359 GEVFIKFLDDDNFVK
+359 GEVFVKFLDDDNFVK

-381 DFTTFRDNFKNE
+381 DFTTFSDNFKNE
-393 YNELLEKEIILDLKK
+393 YNELLEKEIVLDLKK
-408 IAYSSMI
+408 IAYNSM
-415 NE
+415 N